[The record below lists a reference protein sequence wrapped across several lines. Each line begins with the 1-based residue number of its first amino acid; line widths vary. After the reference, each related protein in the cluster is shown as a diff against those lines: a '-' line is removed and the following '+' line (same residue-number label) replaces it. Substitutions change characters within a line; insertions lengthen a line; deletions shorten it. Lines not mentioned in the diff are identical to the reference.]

1 MARKMES
8 FFEMHYHDA
17 GVVSVV
23 LAVLIYVGMRW
34 ILPSIEFPNFML
46 KSLAPATPK
55 AAWFFALLFLIP
67 ALVSFVKRTQRQHLL
82 DSTSDLDSIRN
93 LSWSD
98 FELLIGEAFR
108 RQKISNAK

>member
-1 MARKMES
+1 MARKRES

-67 ALVSFVKRTQRQHLL
+67 ALVSFVKRTQRREVLGGKFNRL
-82 DSTSDLDSIRN
+82 ARAGDGCGGRCRDSFDAGRPSP
-93 LSWSD
+93 
-98 FELLIGEAFR
+98 
-108 RQKISNAK
+108 